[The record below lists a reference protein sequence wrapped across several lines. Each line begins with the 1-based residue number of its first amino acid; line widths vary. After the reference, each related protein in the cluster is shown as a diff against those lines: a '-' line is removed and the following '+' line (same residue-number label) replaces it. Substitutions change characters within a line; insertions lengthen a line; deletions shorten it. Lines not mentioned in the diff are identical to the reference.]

1 MYQAVIKFL
10 NSIYCRELIMTKFQ
24 LTIPLQGEPEPQYS
38 KLHAQTCQRV
48 KYERLTLVSHED
60 RAD

>member
-1 MYQAVIKFL
+1 MI
-10 NSIYCRELIMTKFQ
+10 KFQ

-38 KLHAQTCQRV
+38 KLNVQTCQRV
-48 KYERLTLVSHED
+48 KDERLTRLSYED